1 MAIKNTVLDTTP
13 TAIFTSGVTTA
24 SENNVVVS
32 LYICNV
38 TMSTVTFNL
47 YIVPAGKIADPIGI
61 NPVSADSNIIY
72 YAVQVAGTD
81 TYVIDTE
88 RLMLEHGDSI
98 VATTS
103 QANSLVATVSYMG
116 I

>member
-1 MAIKNTVLDTTP
+1 MAIKNTVIDTTP

-32 LYICNV
+32 LYICN
-38 TMSTVTFNL
+38 TSTGTVTFNL
-47 YIVPAGKIADPIGI
+47 YLVPSGKIASPLGI
-61 NPVSADSNIIY
+61 DPVSADSNIIY
-72 YAVQVAGTD
+72 YAVQVAGSD

-88 RLMLEHGDSI
+88 RLMLEQGDSI
-98 VATTS
+98 VATST